1 MSRPAVIFDR
11 DGVVNL
17 SPGPG
22 YVLRWVDF
30 HFSPGIVEAL
40 ALCRARGYATILATS
55 QQGVGK
61 GLMTKSDLDQ
71 IHANMQ
77 AALKPH
83 GAHFDGIYAC
93 TCLKTDPNCTCRK
106 PSAEMLLR
114 AAADHGLDLSRSI
127 LVGDAD
133 RDIEMG
139 FHAGV
144 PTTIRIDSENPHRVM
159 ATHTLPDTVGLAQLL
174 DQLLSDCRPNNTGA

>member
-1 MSRPAVIFDR
+1 MSRRAVFFDR

-17 SPGPG
+17 TPGPG
-22 YVLRWVDF
+22 YVLRWEDF

-40 ALCRARGYATILATS
+40 ALCRARGYATVLATS

-61 GLMTKSDLDQ
+61 KLMSQADLDL

-77 AALKPH
+77 THLRAH
-83 GAHFDGIYAC
+83 GAEFDGIYAC
-93 TCLKTDPNCTCRK
+93 TCLKTDPGCLCRK
-106 PSAEMLLR
+106 PSPAMLVC
-114 AAADHGLDLSRSI
+114 AAMEHDLDLHQSL

-139 FHAGV
+139 MSAGV
-144 PTTIRIDSENPHRVM
+144 PVTIRIESENPHRVT
-159 ATHTLPDTVGLAQLL
+159 ATHTLPDTTGVAALLAQLL
-174 DQLLSDCRPNNTGA
+174 V

>member
-1 MSRPAVIFDR
+1 MSRRAVFFDR

-22 YVLRWVDF
+22 YVLRWEDF

-40 ALCRARGYATILATS
+40 ALCRARGYATVLATS

-61 GLMTKSDLDQ
+61 KLMSQADLDL

-77 AALKPH
+77 SHLR
-83 GAHFDGIYAC
+83 AHRAEFDGIYAC
-93 TCLKTDPNCTCRK
+93 TCLKTDPDCNCRK
-106 PSAEMLLR
+106 PSPEMVLR
-114 AAADHGLDLSRSI
+114 AAFDLDLDVSQSL

-139 FHAGV
+139 TNAGV
-144 PTTIRIDSENPHRVM
+144 PVTIRIESENPHRVT
-159 ATHTLPDTVGLAQLL
+159 ATHTLPDTTGLAELLARLL
-174 DQLLSDCRPNNTGA
+174 D